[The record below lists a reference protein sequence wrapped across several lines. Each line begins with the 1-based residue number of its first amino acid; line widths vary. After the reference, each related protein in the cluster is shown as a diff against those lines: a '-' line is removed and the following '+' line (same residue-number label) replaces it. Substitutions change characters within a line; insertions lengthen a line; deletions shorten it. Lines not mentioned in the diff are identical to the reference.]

1 MKIKQS
7 KGKTKKDRVDEKK
20 QRAYCHETTNAIETF
35 VEILKKWNEEAH
47 SERLISFFLES
58 LECVIKPRSVV
69 IICPLFPLIGFLK

>member
-35 VEILKKWNEEAH
+35 VEILKKVE
-47 SERLISFFLES
+47 
-58 LECVIKPRSVV
+58 
-69 IICPLFPLIGFLK
+69 